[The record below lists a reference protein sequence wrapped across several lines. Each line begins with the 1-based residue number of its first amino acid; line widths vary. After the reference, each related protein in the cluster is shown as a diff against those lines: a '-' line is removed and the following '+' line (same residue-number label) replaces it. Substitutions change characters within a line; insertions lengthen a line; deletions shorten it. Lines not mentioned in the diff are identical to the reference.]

1 VSPLVLY
8 IPTQDASFEVYT
20 DASKEAL
27 GVVLTQ
33 AGHPCAFESKKL
45 NNIEKNYPV
54 HELELYAIIHALQA
68 WKHYLRAAKF
78 LVITDNVSL
87 KFFHIQPS
95 LSTRQAR
102 WMDFLASFD
111 FKIQYQPGRR
121 NVVANALSRQLSFT
135 TISLVQSDLL
145 VQLASQC
152 INDPSFEDVILKLKD
167 TIVKD
172 MFPYELQEEV
182 LLYKDRLYLP
192 SHGSWRI
199 DILRDHHSSS
209 LVGHFEVAKSYEFL
223 KRSYYWPGMLK
234 DVKEYVRAC
243 VSC

>member
-145 VQLASQC
+145 VQLVGQC
-152 INDPSFEDVILKLKD
+152 IHDPSFEDVFFKLKD
-167 TIVKD
+167 TIIVKD
-172 MFPYELQEEV
+172 KFPYELQGEV
-182 LLYKDRLYLP
+182 LLYKGRLCLP

-199 DILRDHHSSS
+199 DMLRDHHSSS
-209 LVGHFEVAKSYEFL
+209 WTGHFGWQKVTSSL
-223 KRSYYWPGMLK
+223 KEIIIGQACLK
-234 DVKEYVRAC
+234 MSKNMFVLM
-243 VSC
+243 